1 MRPRPAGMRTLLDT
15 PTPLMANSTAQ
26 PGHGL
31 GPDGVAAG
39 PTAPTPPE
47 REQVLY
53 RHTLGREDR
62 AFREA
67 LRRLWWRMPDK
78 RPKRR

>member
-1 MRPRPAGMRTLLDT
+1 MRAAARMRTLLDT

-39 PTAPTPPE
+39 PTAPEPP
-47 REQVLY
+47 
-53 RHTLGREDR
+53 GRKQPSTAYAR
-62 AFREA
+62 PRGPGVSGSAKAA
-67 LRRLWWRMPDK
+67 LVADA
-78 RPKRR
+78 

>member
-1 MRPRPAGMRTLLDT
+1 MRPRPACGPCLTRPHPSWRTRPRSPAT
-15 PTPLMANSTAQ
+15 VSGPMVWPRGPPRRNRREGSSPL
-26 PGHGL
+26 P
-31 GPDGVAAG
+31 
-39 PTAPTPPE
+39 
-47 REQVLY
+47 
-53 RHTLGREDR
+53 HTLGREDR